1 LNDLVPVRIYAK
13 LFSASY
19 LNRKRVRIP
28 DFANLVDF
36 MAWERLEKGDGIV
49 VYSLDYSLLSHLKDL
64 VEKIGFMLLSHDILK
79 ESRKKHRSLMRLPFE
94 ERFKKARA
102 EWKTDKFK
110 NNKYYLYNFIIYTKA
125 SLDSIAVTLNSFF
138 GFGFKKGQID
148 FGKRAFIRKLG
159 SSLKEFKNFS
169 QIYQDWIDKII
180 EYRDAVIHQK
190 SIDIFPAGGKRW
202 TRMIPLHPLSE
213 HELRELREK
222 YDELN
227 SAVQKRRISKYL
239 DLVSLN
245 SFMKTSI
252 KNILTITSLLS
263 AEILRELKIKYPHH
277 KPSKTDYH

>member
-1 LNDLVPVRIYAK
+1 LKDLVPVRIYAK

-19 LNRKRVRIP
+19 LSRKRVRIL

-36 MAWERLEKGDGIV
+36 MAWERLEKEEGIV
-49 VYSLDYSLLSHLKDL
+49 VYSLDYRLLSHLKDL

-79 ESRKKHRSLMRLPFE
+79 ESIKKHRSLMRLPFE

-102 EWKTDKFK
+102 EWKADKFK

-138 GFGFKKGQID
+138 SFGFKKGQID
-148 FGKRAFIRKLG
+148 FGKRAFVKKIEG
-159 SSLKEFKNFS
+159 YLKEFKDFS
-169 QIYQDWIDKII
+169 QIYQGWIDIII

-190 SIDIFPAGGKRW
+190 SIDIFPAGDKHW

-213 HELRELREK
+213 HELREK
-222 YDELN
+222 YDELD

-239 DLVSLN
+239 NLVSLN

-252 KNILTITSLLS
+252 KNILTITGLLS

-277 KPSKTDYH
+277 KPSKTYYH

>member
-1 LNDLVPVRIYAK
+1 MKDLVPVRIYAK

-19 LNRKRVRIP
+19 LSRKRVRIP

-36 MAWERLEKGDGIV
+36 VAWERLEKEGIV
-49 VYSLDYSLLSHLKDL
+49 VYSLDYSLLSHLKDV

-79 ESRKKHRSLMRLPFE
+79 ESIKKHRSLMKLPL
-94 ERFKKARA
+94 ERRVKKAKA

-110 NNKYYLYNFIIYTKA
+110 NDKYYLYNFIIYTKA

-148 FGKRAFIRKLG
+148 FGKLAFVRKLE

-169 QIYQDWIDKII
+169 QIYQRWIDTII

-190 SIDIFPAGGKRW
+190 SIDIFPSGKHW
-202 TRMIPLHPLSE
+202 TNMIPLHPLSE
-213 HELRELREK
+213 NELRELREK

-227 SAVQKRRISKYL
+227 NTVQKRRISKYL
-239 DLVSLN
+239 NLVSLD
-245 SFMKTSI
+245 SFMTTSI
-252 KNILTITSLLS
+252 KNILSITSLLS

-277 KPSKTDYH
+277 KPSKTYYH